1 SENGAGFLGMEKLG
15 TLTVGRRATF
25 LISRGTVQQL
35 PRKLSYLEGI
45 YVDGAPSSTYSKNP
59 VKTA

>member
-1 SENGAGFLGMEKLG
+1 MTPLLRFASR
-15 TLTVGRRATF
+15 GRKATF

-45 YVDGAPSSTYSKNP
+45 YVDGAPSSTYRKNP
-59 VKTA
+59 VKTG